1 MRLIDADALIEV
13 LRDKYLN
20 ECFLT
25 DAGGVIQL
33 LKDTPTIK
41 DNELIAG
48 VISDDYVERYIAEYK
63 ELNKRINK
71 LNDYISHYKKDIKA
85 IEVYLYEKQLEHMI
99 AYRNVL
105 ELRASLDGISLTT

>member
-13 LRDKYLN
+13 LRDKYIS

-33 LKDTPTIK
+33 LKDTPTIE
-41 DNELIAG
+41 DNDLIAG
-48 VISDDYVERYIAEYK
+48 MISDDYVERYIAEYK

>member
-1 MRLIDADALIEV
+1 MRLIDADALIEI
-13 LRDKYLN
+13 LSDKDIS

-48 VISDDYVERYIAEYK
+48 IISDDYVERYIAEYR
-63 ELNKRINK
+63 ELNKRIYK
-71 LNDYISHYKKDIKA
+71 LNDYVSHYKKDIKV
-85 IEVYLYEKQLEHMI
+85 IEVYLYERQLEAMV

-105 ELRASLDGISLTT
+105 ELRASLGGISLTT

>member
-13 LRDKYLN
+13 LSDKDIQ

-25 DAGGVIQL
+25 NAGGVIQL
-33 LKDTPTIK
+33 LRDTPTIE

-48 VISDDYVERYIAEYK
+48 IISDDYIERLKAEYK

-71 LNDYISHYKKDIKA
+71 LTEYVTHYKKDIKA
-85 IEVYLYEKQLEHMI
+85 IEVYLYEAQLEHMI

-105 ELRASLDGISLTT
+105 ELRASLDDISLT